1 MLGPE
6 DTMPSRIRDH
16 HVVVSGPRRGCWFA
30 IAAAVLFVLPIVAWT
45 APQQKGLTGTFTLV
59 KDSDGTTPKAKA
71 TVTLTFHSGVVSVSA
86 VQPGE
91 TVEDTGTYVVAG
103 NLITI
108 TFKEMEW
115 EANKQPF
122 TFNGCT
128 LTLPFK
134 ALSATPGPG
143 TSTWISQEPG
153 CAPKPA
159 ANPGPATPAGQG
171 RPEAEKPAPPST
183 QTRPFNETVNAVA
196 DAIRAEIRGRKEAL
210 RPEEYDAM
218 AGRLSKVNGI
228 EDAEYAGDTLGTFY
242 LKVAGG
248 GVLTWRHVT
257 NDLKE
262 LETLPA
268 EADFSNCFH
277 PKWNKGWKTG
287 DASGGDEESAIEPS
301 NPEPWPPIQ
310 PVAWQVL
317 PGQLN
322 PFSPAARPQGQ
333 TNTYATHFPMA
344 TGNPDPEY
352 RADAAVSCAKE
363 GSIAMVDFQWTEAQG
378 TLLYT
383 NQFNVDG
390 AMLYDRIKW
399 MGEAAG
405 FDVRL
410 FKDDEIN
417 LTNFKTLQD
426 YSVVIL
432 IGHGARPAPK
442 PSKRL
447 GVKFTQIITAE
458 KYDPKKTMY
467 GMTYEEAWKK
477 GYLTYD
483 PASKVL
489 DWTPMLFRDL
499 YRPAKDQ
506 LFLPNECW
514 AMLPLNVG
522 LVKDE
527 KGKFTWWSGV
537 TGSVYNIGDGL
548 MDAGVKVVFG
558 YISPATPKAIVYNL
572 MNFFRRLFGGYFIK
586 DAPPAPHIFWPTCM
600 SAQTFFRMPG
610 TPRLPIYGN
619 RYYGGSAYTMYAV
632 DDPKFF
638 RSVCSPS
645 NQHAYLQSFML
656 RVGTPATALTNCW
669 NRYWS
674 HGQKVTEMVDK
685 LCGQGDYPTTEKA
698 TQNAACAVKI
708 ARQVTNAMLRK

>member
-1 MLGPE
+1 MNHSSSFFS
-6 DTMPSRIRDH
+6 TRIRNWALCLWIILFWG
-16 HVVVSGPRRGCWFA
+16 VAPGFAQISLPSGPYT
-30 IAAAVLFVLPIVAWT
+30 FVS
-45 APQQKGLTGTFTLV
+45 
-59 KDSDGTTPKAKA
+59 DSDGGTVGKGSF
-71 TVTLTFHSGVVSVSA
+71 VTLTFTSSGAA
-86 VQPGE
+86 VFNAVKPGE
-91 TVEDTGTYVVAG
+91 NFIDNGRYHVGG
-103 NLITI
+103 GLITI
-108 TFKEMEW
+108 SLPKLEVSVT
-115 EANKQPF
+115 NQPY
-122 TFNGCT
+122 T
-128 LTLPFK
+128 LTGATLVLPFK
-134 ALSATPGPG
+134 VFSEGEG
-143 TSTWISQEPG
+143 TSTWLGPKPG
-153 CAPKPA
+153 SSKPA
-159 ANPGPATPAGQG
+159 ASPAPATPTGQG

-183 QTRPFNETVNAVA
+183 QTRPFDETVNAVA

-242 LKVAGG
+242 LRVAGG

-257 NDLKE
+257 NDFKE

-287 DASGGDEESAIEPS
+287 NASGGDEASAIEPS
-301 NPEPWPPIQ
+301 NPERWPRLQ

-322 PFSPAARPQGQ
+322 PLSPAARPQGQ
-333 TNTYATHFPMA
+333 TNKHATHFPMA

-363 GSIAMVDFQWTEAQG
+363 GSIAIVDFQWTESVG
-378 TLLYT
+378 LEGGRLYT
-383 NQFNVDG
+383 QYFNVDG

-426 YSVVIL
+426 YRIVIL
-432 IGHGARPAPK
+432 IGHGGRPAPK
-442 PSKRL
+442 ASKRL
-447 GVKFTQIITAE
+447 GVNFTQIITAE

-477 GYLTYD
+477 GYLTYKPD
-483 PASKVL
+483 SKVIL
-489 DWTPMLFRDL
+489 WTPMLFRDL
-499 YRPAKDQ
+499 YRPAQDQ

-522 LVKDE
+522 LDKDE
-527 KGKFTWWSGV
+527 NGKFIWRSGV

-558 YISPATPKAIVYNL
+558 YITPATPEAIVYNL
-572 MNFFRRLFGGYFIK
+572 MSFFRRMFGGYFIK
-586 DAPPAPHIFWPTCM
+586 DAPPSPHIFWPTCM
-600 SAQTFFRMPG
+600 SAQTFFRLPG
-610 TPRLPIYGN
+610 TPRLPVYGN

-656 RVGTPATALTNCW
+656 RVGTPATGLTNCW

-674 HGQKVTEMVDK
+674 HGQSVTELVDK
-685 LCGQGDYPTTEKA
+685 LCGQGDFPTTEKA